1 MQVLSGLDQP
11 SHFIATP
18 ATSLLET
25 QLGRV
30 SQTVCGA
37 AINQSVTKEVRIA
50 LSIILIGIEKFY

>member
-25 QLGRV
+25 QSGRV

-37 AINQSVTKEVRIA
+37 DINLSVTKEVRVA
-50 LSIILIGIEKFY
+50 LSIIFT